1 MSRVLEDWLSAYL
14 EYTDDTEPPRS
25 YHTWVAISCIA
36 GTLQRRVWLEWGFE
50 RIHPNMY
57 VVLVGPS
64 GRTRKGTALALGKDF
79 LKEVGVP
86 TTAEAVTR
94 ESLVRRMFDKT
105 VSFLTPEGRAVY
117 HCSMTCFSEE
127 LSVFL
132 GQNDIK
138 FLSNL
143 TDWYDSH
150 DEWTYETKN
159 SGTDHLQGLCFN
171 LLGATAPEWFQSI
184 LPQEAIGGGF
194 TSRIVFVVEE
204 RKGKTV
210 PKPGLSPQQG
220 RLKKGLVADLQ
231 RIFTLSGPFS
241 FHPEADRLY
250 TDWYSTQD
258 ERLDSGVLPVD
269 DPRFSGYAE
278 RRATHLRKLMMV
290 LAVSRGDTLLIQPR
304 DFERAVSILTD
315 VEKNMHKTFGGM
327 GKAPTSEATEKV
339 MGYMRISKVTTR
351 SMMLRKLYRDV
362 DSPTLDVVE
371 DTLSKMQFMT
381 VAMQANGDKIYRI
394 LDTSEGKE
402 VH

>member
-1 MSRVLEDWLSAYL
+1 MSRVVGDWLDAYL

-25 YHTWVAISCIA
+25 YHTWVGISCIA
-36 GTLQRRVWLEWGFE
+36 GALQRRVWLEWGFE

-57 VVLVGPS
+57 IVLVGPS
-64 GRTRKGTALALGKDF
+64 GRTRKGSALAIGKDL

-150 DEWTYETKN
+150 AEWTYETKN
-159 SGTDHLQGLCFN
+159 SGIDHLQGLCFN

-194 TSRIVFVVEE
+194 TSRIIFVVEE
-204 RKGKTV
+204 RKRKTV
-210 PKPGLSPQQG
+210 PEPTISPKAEAIRRGLI
-220 RLKKGLVADLQ
+220 ADLQ
-231 RIFTLSGPFS
+231 RIFTLSGPCQFN
-241 FHPEADRLY
+241 AAAKLAY
-250 TDWYSTQD
+250 TDWYVEQD
-258 ERLDSGVLPVD
+258 RLLADGQLPVD

-278 RRATHLRKLMMV
+278 RRATHLRKLMIV
-290 LAVSRGDTLLIQPR
+290 LSASHSDTLIITPS
-304 DFERAVSILTD
+304 DFSRAVDILTS
-315 VEKNMHKTFGGM
+315 VEKNMHKTFGGF
-327 GKAPTSEATEKV
+327 GKAPSSDAVEKV
-339 MGYMRISKVTTR
+339 MSYLRISNISTR
-351 SMMLRKLYRDV
+351 STILRKFYRDI
-362 DSPTLDVVE
+362 DSQAIDVVE
-371 DTLSKMQFMT
+371 DTLVKMHFISVSMG
-381 VAMQANGDKIYRI
+381 ADGDKTYR
-394 LDTSEGKE
+394 LLNAAEK
-402 VH
+402 